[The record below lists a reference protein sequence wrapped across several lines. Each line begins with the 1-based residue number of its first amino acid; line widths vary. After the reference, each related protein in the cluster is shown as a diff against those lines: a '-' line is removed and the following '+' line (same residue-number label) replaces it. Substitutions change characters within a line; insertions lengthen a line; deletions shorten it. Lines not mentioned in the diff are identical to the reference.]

1 MCAPKCE
8 ATKAGITPP
17 AVGTPEFEAWR
28 KSVDPDAMG
37 FDGQEVGNDS
47 DNRETTNPI

>member
-1 MCAPKCE
+1 MSVHKRE
-8 ATKAGITPP
+8 ATQAGITPP

-37 FDGQEVGNDS
+37 FDGQEVGD
-47 DNRETTNPI
+47 ETED

>member
-1 MCAPKCE
+1 MSVHKCE

-17 AVGTPEFEAWR
+17 AVGTPEFEARR

-37 FDGQEVGNDS
+37 FDGQEVGD
-47 DNRETTNPI
+47 ETED

>member
-1 MCAPKCE
+1 MSVPKCE

-28 KSVDPDAMG
+28 KSVDLDAMG
-37 FDGQEVGNDS
+37 FNGQEVGD
-47 DNRETTNPI
+47 ETAD

>member
-1 MCAPKCE
+1 MSLPKCE
-8 ATKAGITPP
+8 ATKAWITPP

-37 FDGQEVGNDS
+37 FDGQEVGD
-47 DNRETTNPI
+47 ETED

>member
-1 MCAPKCE
+1 MNTPKCE

-47 DNRETTNPI
+47 DDCKTTNPV

>member
-1 MCAPKCE
+1 MSVHKCE

-37 FDGQEVGNDS
+37 FNGQEVGD
-47 DNRETTNPI
+47 ETAD